1 MKKIIILFLCLPFIM
16 FAQDSQKRKDKIKQQ
31 SESFETIEIGSNIPK
46 IKNKLKSVD
55 GDMYSIMP
63 VKENNGLIVIFTC
76 NTCPFVVMWED
87 RYKLVEEIAKENNL
101 DLFYVNSNYKKRDG
115 DDSFE
120 KMQDHAKKMNYQF
133 PYVLD
138 KKSELANKFGAK
150 TTPHIFLFSNE
161 NKLVYKGSI
170 DDNHKDIK
178 SVKKFYL
185 KDAIKQLI
193 AKETVE
199 PNETKAVGCS
209 IKRYKL

>member
-1 MKKIIILFLCLPFIM
+1 MKFYKTLFIALLLLSTSL
-16 FAQDSQKRKDKIKQQ
+16 FAQKYPTLNIGQKMPMQQVKIFDI
-31 SESFETIEIGSNIPK
+31 SEESMTLNENIKSNGI
-46 IKNKLKSVD
+46 LV
-55 GDMYSIMP
+55 
-63 VKENNGLIVIFTC
+63 VFTS
-76 NTCPFVVMWED
+76 NSCPFVVMWED

-185 KDAIKQLI
+185 KHAIKQLI

-199 PNETKAVGCS
+199 LNETKAVGCS

>member
-1 MKKIIILFLCLPFIM
+1 MKIHNLWFVINDFEIEPINIENKFQKNKI
-16 FAQDSQKRKDKIKQQ
+16 
-31 SESFETIEIGSNIPK
+31 EN
-46 IKNKLKSVD
+46 IKN
-55 GDMYSIMP
+55 I
-63 VKENNGLIVIFTC
+63 I
-76 NTCPFVVMWED
+76 
-87 RYKLVEEIAKENNL
+87 
-101 DLFYVNSNYKKRDG
+101 
-115 DDSFE
+115 DSFK

-199 PNETKAVGCS
+199 LNETKAVGCS

>member
-115 DDSFE
+115 DDSFK
-120 KMQDHAKKMNYQF
+120 KMKEHAKKYNYRA
-133 PYVLD
+133 PYLLD
-138 KKSELANKFGAK
+138 TESTVANSFGAK
-150 TTPHIFLFSNE
+150 TTPHVFMF
-161 NKLVYKGSI
+161 NKEFQLIYKGAI
-170 DDNHKDIK
+170 DDNYNDINK
-178 SVKKFYL
+178 VKKFYL
-185 KDAIKQLI
+185 KDAIEQLSNGEKI
-193 AKETVE
+193 KV
-199 PNETKAVGCS
+199 NETEPVGCS
-209 IKRYKL
+209 IKRFKP